1 MKFRFRRSLDDN
13 VVPPVTLLLKTEDP
27 LLYRIGAVEDYQDV
41 DEAELNRV
49 LTDALESEYRKIYRV
64 MDLLDTA
71 EFREEKE
78 KALDDLRFDAQEVF
92 TDMMN
97 CGGDMKEMR
106 RLNDAF
112 SEIIKQKHAVEL
124 AFSRQNPWLGYY
136 RKLEEKRPDRAFD
149 KGLKGIIVHA
159 AILDPGWF
167 AHPAYP
173 VNKPNSKS
181 LKNALTAQGTP
192 YEEPEL
198 KILSFEPVFHFSAE
212 RDLLP
217 AKWLNEGSDEK

>member
-1 MKFRFRRSLDDN
+1 MKFRFRRSLEGK
-13 VVPPVTLLLKTEDP
+13 VIPPVTLVLKTEDP
-27 LLYRIGAVEDYQDV
+27 LLYRIGAAEDYPDV
-41 DEAELNRV
+41 DEAELTRV
-49 LTDALESEYRKIYRV
+49 LTGALESEYRKIYRV

-78 KALDDLRFDAQEVF
+78 KALDDLRVEAQEIF

-97 CGGDMKEMR
+97 CGEDMKEMQ

-112 SEIIKQKHAVEL
+112 SKIIRQKHAVEL

-136 RKLEEKRPDRAFD
+136 RKLEEKRPDSAYD

-159 AILDPGWF
+159 AILDHGWF
-167 AHPAYP
+167 DHPAYP
-173 VNKPNSKS
+173 VDKPNSSS
-181 LKNALTAQGTP
+181 LKNALTEQDTP

-217 AKWLNEGSDEK
+217 AKWLDEGSEEK